1 MSGGDFMVS
10 GGDERKQLDYT
21 MTKLRQFTEQTG
33 VGLILISHLKRP
45 GGDKGYEDGMDPNL
59 SALRGSQSIAQL
71 SDAVISVSRNAS
83 EGENTLKVKCLKNRH
98 AGLTGVMGYLKYNSD
113 TATLEEVNEPEAED
127 TDIF

>member
-1 MSGGDFMVS
+1 M
-10 GGDERKQLDYT
+10 
-21 MTKLRQFTEQTG
+21 
-33 VGLILISHLKRP
+33 
-45 GGDKGYEDGMDPNL
+45 
-59 SALRGSQSIAQL
+59 
-71 SDAVISVSRNAS
+71 ISVSRNAS